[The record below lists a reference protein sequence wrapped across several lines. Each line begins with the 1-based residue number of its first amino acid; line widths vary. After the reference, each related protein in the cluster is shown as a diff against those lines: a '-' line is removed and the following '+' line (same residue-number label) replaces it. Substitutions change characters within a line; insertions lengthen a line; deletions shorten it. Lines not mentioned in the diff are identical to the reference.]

1 MSSCVEELLLS
12 LLELAWFVNGWKKDG
27 LCIYYFT
34 EQCMNFFQVMMIAY
48 TFQTQN
54 HSSSVVQLLPSCF
67 GLSHCPPCHWAPLD
81 WVVSPGGGGQ
91 CRNIVPFLLNLVYQ
105 FACPVCE
112 KVIIVEV

>member
-1 MSSCVEELLLS
+1 MSSCVEELL
-12 LLELAWFVNGWKKDG
+12 LAWFVNGWKKDG
-27 LCIYYFT
+27 LCIYFT

-54 HSSSVVQLLPSCF
+54 HSSSAVQLLPSCF

-91 CRNIVPFLLNLVYQ
+91 CRNIVPFLLNLVCQ

>member
-27 LCIYYFT
+27 LCIYFT

-48 TFQTQN
+48 TFQT
-54 HSSSVVQLLPSCF
+54 SVVQLLPSCF
-67 GLSHCPPCHWAPLD
+67 GLPPCHWALLD

-91 CRNIVPFLLNLVYQ
+91 CRNIVPFLLNLVCQ

-112 KVIIVEV
+112 KVMYVDSY